1 MAKIIAKEE
10 KRITDSQV
18 AGTQLSFDE
27 QLKKAAGLLKPVTKQ
42 RLSNMSNGSKE
53 DAKENESAVNLDS
66 NLSAMTSKATVYS
79 LSAKISQAL

>member
-27 QLKKAAGLLKPVTKQ
+27 QLKKAAGLLKPVTK
-42 RLSNMSNGSKE
+42 
-53 DAKENESAVNLDS
+53 
-66 NLSAMTSKATVYS
+66 
-79 LSAKISQAL
+79 